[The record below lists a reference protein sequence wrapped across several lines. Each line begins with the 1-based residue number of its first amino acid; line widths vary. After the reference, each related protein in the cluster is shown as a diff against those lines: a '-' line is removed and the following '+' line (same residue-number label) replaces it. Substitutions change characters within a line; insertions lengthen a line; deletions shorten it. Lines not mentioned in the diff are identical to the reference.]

1 MHAKHGRRR
10 QELHDVVAV
19 GHGVH
24 AVRAG
29 HGEAQVASESLAVDG
44 EGRTRQRGRTQRQH
58 VDAPGAVGEALAI
71 AVEHADVGEEVMRQ

>member
-1 MHAKHGRRR
+1 MSP
-10 QELHDVVAV
+10 V

-29 HGEAQVASESLAVDG
+29 HGEAQVASECLAVDG
-44 EGRTRQRGRTQRQH
+44 EGAPANAAEPAAV

-71 AVEHADVGEEVMRQ
+71 AVEIQT